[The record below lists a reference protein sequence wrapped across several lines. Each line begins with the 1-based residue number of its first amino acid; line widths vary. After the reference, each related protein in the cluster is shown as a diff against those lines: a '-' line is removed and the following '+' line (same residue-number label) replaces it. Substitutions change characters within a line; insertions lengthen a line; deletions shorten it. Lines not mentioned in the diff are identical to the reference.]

1 MSKSE
6 FDPYYYE
13 IAIKLALGE
22 ISKEEYEE
30 KRDVTSRE
38 KWKEVKELAI
48 KKPFLFLMFIKNLRF
63 NYRLKAIKEIHSI
76 TSDIVKKMWSN
87 NNHHRNI
94 TGGIDKFFS
103 GKYSVN
109 VGISMYLFELSI
121 ILDTP
126 VEYFLTDN
134 ILETNPS
141 FFTEYSFADKT
152 KSINDIINFT
162 LERPENRIIA
172 GFQIVPKS
180 SLFEKREFIRVDKRV
195 EFFIFEIYV
204 TDRKVIDKNFVTS
217 IERKFNGEIRY
228 IFLSSPLLR
237 DSYKICFFGLYE
249 DSVNDLQKLQEFI
262 IDFKRCILN
271 EQILLTYEY
280 KIAIQTSDDKF

>member
-30 KRDVTSRE
+30 KRDVTSRA

-48 KKPFLFLMFIKNLRF
+48 KEPSLFLMYIKNLRF
-63 NYRLKAIKEIHSI
+63 NYRVKAIKEIHSI
-76 TSDIVKKMWSN
+76 TSDIVKKMWKNSID
-87 NNHHRNI
+87 HRNI
-94 TGGIDKFFS
+94 TGGVDIFFS
-103 GKYSVN
+103 GKYSVD
-109 VGISMYLFELSI
+109 VGLSMYLFDLSI

-134 ILETNPS
+134 IFGTNPDS
-141 FFTEYSFADKT
+141 FTEYSFADKT
-152 KSINDIINFT
+152 KSIHDIINFT
-162 LERPENRIIA
+162 IERPENRIIA

-180 SLFEKREFIRVDKRV
+180 FLFEKSEFIRVDKRL

-217 IERKFNGEIRY
+217 IEKKFNGSIRY
-228 IFLSSPLLR
+228 VFLSNPLLR
-237 DSYKICFFGLYE
+237 NSYKICFLGSYE
-249 DSVNDLQKLQEFI
+249 DSISDLQKLQEFI
-262 IDFKRCILN
+262 VDFKRCKLN

-280 KIAIQTSDDKF
+280 KNAIQTSDDKF